1 MKCGWKKF
9 KARPFPKDG
18 GLGRASPWAWKS
30 GVRGMSYPREIIDEV
45 RMQND
50 IVDVISQYVPLKQK
64 GSSFMGLCPFHNEKT
79 PSFSVNREKQFYYC
93 FGCGAGGNVITFLMQ
108 MENCGFPDALKQLAD
123 RAHILLPEPE
133 KNAAAVALER
143 LKDRLFQAH
152 SAAGRF
158 FYDTLQGEQGAEAR
172 AYLQKRQLDPRI
184 IRKFGIGY
192 SPDSYDA
199 LTSHLREKGFTM
211 DEILKSGLALENKNG
226 GGYHDRFRGRI
237 MFPIFDAQGRGVGFG
252 GRILGKGEPKYLN
265 SPETV
270 LFSKSRNLYGLN
282 FAKDARKRELILV
295 EGYMDMIS
303 IYQAGFHNV
312 VASLGT
318 AFNQEHARTLKRFAD
333 DVILLYDSDEAGTN
347 AALRAIPVLVKSGF
361 RVRVT
366 QVPDGKDPD
375 EFIKANGAAAFSR
388 LLLDAVHYISFE
400 IACSRRN
407 FNLENP
413 EHRVRFA
420 TEAAQILARLESDI
434 ERNVYL
440 GEVSRATGVE
450 EDAIRSEIHKLTRK
464 EEAAVRRE
472 NPARQPG
479 PQGGARMPQRKEK
492 GILEAQRNLL
502 FACAQY
508 KGVDEKLRDVL
519 EEADFTEEVY
529 RRLYAAIGRMWQ
541 ESGCVFPADLV
552 SRFEDAGEQ
561 KAAAEV
567 FAVQLPWESGADMEK
582 ALNEQVRLLKRT
594 KIDDMTA
601 NAISVEE
608 LQSLMEAKRKLDSLN
623 ITI

>member
-1 MKCGWKKF
+1 
-9 KARPFPKDG
+9 
-18 GLGRASPWAWKS
+18 
-30 GVRGMSYPREIIDEV
+30 MSYPREIIDEV

-50 IVDVISQYVPLKQK
+50 IVEVISQYVPLKQK
-64 GSSFMGLCPFHNEKT
+64 GSSFMGLCPFHHEKT
-79 PSFSVNREKQFYYC
+79 PSFSVNREKQFFYC
-93 FGCGAGGNVITFLMQ
+93 FGCGAGGNVFTFLMQ
-108 MENCGFPDALKQLAD
+108 MDNCTFPEALKQLAD
-123 RAHILLPEPE
+123 RAHILLPEPQ
-133 KNAAAVALER
+133 KNAAAIALER

-158 FYDTLQGEQGAEAR
+158 FYDTLQGEQGAQAR
-172 AYLQKRQLDPRI
+172 DYLQKRQLDPRI

-199 LTSHLREKGFTM
+199 LTRHLQEKGFTM
-211 DEILKSGLALENKNG
+211 EEILKSGLALENKNG
-226 GGYHDRFRGRI
+226 GGYHDRFRGRV

-252 GRILGKGEPKYLN
+252 GRILDKGEPKYLN

-282 FAKDARKRELILV
+282 FARESRKRELILV

-333 DVILLYDSDEAGTN
+333 DVILLYDSDDAGTN

-375 EFIKANGAAAFSR
+375 EFIKANGAAEFSK
-388 LLLDAVHYISFE
+388 LLINAVHYISFE
-400 IACSRRN
+400 IACSKRN
-407 FNLENP
+407 YNLENP

-450 EDAIRSEIHKLTRK
+450 EGAIRSEMQKLVRK
-464 EEAAVRRE
+464 EET
-472 NPARQPG
+472 ARQQAARPPA
-479 PQGGARMPQRKEK
+479 PQPYTAKPPRRAEK
-492 GILEAQRNLL
+492 GLLEAQRNLL
-502 FACAQY
+502 FLCAQY
-508 KGVDEKLRDVL
+508 QGVNEKLRCVL
-519 EEADFTEEVY
+519 EETDFTEEAY
-529 RRLYAAIGRMWQ
+529 RRLFTAIGQMWQ
-541 ESGCVFPADLV
+541 EGGHVFPADLV
-552 SRFEDAGEQ
+552 SRFEGAEEQ

-567 FAVQLPWESGADMEK
+567 FAVQLPWENGADLEK
-582 ALNEQVRLLKRT
+582 AVNEQVRLLKRA
-594 KIDDMTA
+594 KIDNMTA
-601 NAISVEE
+601 NAVSAEE
-608 LQSLMEAKRKLDSLN
+608 LRSLMEAKRKLDSLY

>member
-1 MKCGWKKF
+1 MESISDLFLTGIE
-9 KARPFPKDG
+9 
-18 GLGRASPWAWKS
+18 
-30 GVRGMSYPREIIDEV
+30 VREMSYPREIIDEV

-50 IVDVISQYVPLKQK
+50 IVDVVSQYVPLKQK
-64 GSSFMGLCPFHNEKT
+64 GSSFMGLCPFHHEKT

-108 MENCGFPDALKQLAD
+108 MDHCTFPEALKQLAD

-133 KNAAAVALER
+133 KSAAAVAVER

-158 FYDTLQGEQGAEAR
+158 FYDTLQSPQGAEAR
-172 AYLQKRQLDPRI
+172 VYLQKRRLDPRI

-199 LTSHLREKGFTM
+199 LSRHLQEKGFTM
-211 DEILKSGLALENKNG
+211 EEIVKSGLALENKNG
-226 GGYHDRFRGRI
+226 DGYHDRFRGRV

-252 GRILGKGEPKYLN
+252 GRVLNKGEPKYLN
-265 SPETV
+265 SPETI

-282 FAKDARKRELILV
+282 FAKEARRRELILV

-333 DVILLYDSDEAGTN
+333 DVILLYDSDDAGTN
-347 AALRAIPVLVKSGF
+347 AALRAIPVLVKAGF

-375 EFIKANGAAAFSR
+375 EFIKANGAAEFSK
-388 LLLDAVHYISFE
+388 LLLNAVHYISFE
-400 IACSRRN
+400 IACSKRN
-407 FNLENP
+407 YNLENP

-420 TEAAQILARLESDI
+420 TEAAQILAKLESDI

-450 EDAIRSEIHKLTRK
+450 EDAIRNEIQKLMRREET
-464 EEAAVRRE
+464 EAAPWRE
-472 NPARQPG
+472 PMKPVTPQARG
-479 PQGGARMPQRKEK
+479 MAPQKKTAK
-492 GILEAQRNLL
+492 GVLEAQRNLL
-502 FACAQY
+502 FFCAQY
-508 KGVDEKLRDVL
+508 EGLYEKLRDVL
-519 EEADFTEEVY
+519 EESDFTEEAY
-529 RRLYAAIGRMWQ
+529 RRLYDAIGQMWQ
-541 ESGCVFPADLV
+541 ESGNVFPADLV
-552 SRFEDAGEQ
+552 SRFEGAEEQ
-561 KAAAEV
+561 KIVTEV
-567 FAVQLPWESGADMEK
+567 FAVQLPWESSADIEK
-582 ALNEQVRLLKRT
+582 AVNEQVRLLKRT
-594 KIDDMTA
+594 KIDQMTA
-601 NAISVEE
+601 NAVSAEE
-608 LQSLMEAKRKLDSLN
+608 LQRLMEAKRTLESLY